1 MTVRRADDKTYT
13 LLDNATA
20 TGSAVT
26 ISGGQ
31 YALFIEGTWSS
42 ASAALEVK
50 SPKGTWVAHT
60 AITSAVTATA
70 NLSRAPIDLPSG
82 EVRIAITG
90 SPSAMYAYL
99 VGLG

>member
-1 MTVRRADDKTYT
+1 MTVRRADDKAYT

-20 TGSAVT
+20 TGDGVV

-31 YALFIEGTWSS
+31 YNFSIEGTWSS
-42 ASAALEVK
+42 ATATLQVK

-70 NLSRAPIDLPSG
+70 NLSRAPIDLPAG
-82 EVRIAITG
+82 EVRVAITG